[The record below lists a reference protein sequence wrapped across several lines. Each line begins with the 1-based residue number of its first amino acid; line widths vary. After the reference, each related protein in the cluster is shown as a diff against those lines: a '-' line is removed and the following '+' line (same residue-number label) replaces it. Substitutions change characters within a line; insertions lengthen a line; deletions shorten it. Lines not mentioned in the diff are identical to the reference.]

1 MADHKFP
8 PYLMF
13 YLENQSCVDKFLRFL
28 HENGIIPE
36 LIEEHQAE
44 HSYAVV
50 ADDLDNALQHTAS
63 KASAKSIGRP
73 RADVTAETIAHEY
86 YELGLSVS
94 TIMERY
100 GISRATVHRRL
111 NEAAAKSLHTRE
123 YRRKPNAT
131 T

>member
-8 PYLMF
+8 CLMF
-13 YLENQSCVDKFLRFL
+13 YLENQACADKFLRFL

-36 LIEEHQAE
+36 LIAEHQAG
-44 HSYAVV
+44 HSYAV
-50 ADDLDNALQHTAS
+50 ATDDLDSALQHTAS
-63 KASAKSIGRP
+63 KASAKFIGRP

-86 YELGLSVS
+86 YEQGLSIAA
-94 TIMERY
+94 IMERY

-111 NEAAAKSLHTRE
+111 NEAAAKGLHARE
-123 YRRKPNAT
+123 YRRRPDAT

>member
-1 MADHKFP
+1 MADHEFP
-8 PYLMF
+8 CLMF
-13 YLENQSCVDKFLRFL
+13 YLENQACADKFLRFL
-28 HENGIIPE
+28 HENAIIPE
-36 LIEEHQAE
+36 LISEHPSGR
-44 HSYAVV
+44 SYAV
-50 ADDLDNALQHTAS
+50 ASADLDSALQHTAS

-86 YELGLSVS
+86 YEQGFSIS

-100 GISRATVHRRL
+100 DISRATVNRRL
-111 NEAAAKSLHTRE
+111 NEADAKGLHVRE

>member
-8 PYLMF
+8 CLMF
-13 YLENQSCVDKFLRFL
+13 YLENQACADKFLRFL
-28 HENGIIPE
+28 HKNGIIPE

-44 HSYAVV
+44 HSYVVV

>member
-8 PYLMF
+8 CLMF
-13 YLENQSCVDKFLRFL
+13 YLENQACADKFLRFL

-44 HSYAVV
+44 HSYVVV

>member
-8 PYLMF
+8 CLMF
-13 YLENQSCVDKFLRFL
+13 YLENQACADKFLRFL
-28 HENGIIPE
+28 HENAIIPE
-36 LIEEHQAE
+36 LISEHPSGR
-44 HSYAVV
+44 SYAV
-50 ADDLDNALQHTAS
+50 ASADLDSALQHTAS

>member
-8 PYLMF
+8 CLMF
-13 YLENQSCVDKFLRFL
+13 YLENQACADKFLRFL

-36 LIEEHQAE
+36 LIAEHQAG
-44 HSYAVV
+44 HSYAV
-50 ADDLDNALQHTAS
+50 ATDDLDNALQHTAS
-63 KASAKSIGRP
+63 KASANSIGRP
-73 RADVTAETIAHEY
+73 RADVTADAIALAY
-86 YELGLSVS
+86 YEQGLSVS

-111 NEAAAKSLHTRE
+111 NEAAAKGLHTRE
-123 YRRKPNAT
+123 YRRKPNVT

>member
-1 MADHKFP
+1 MADHEFP
-8 PYLMF
+8 CLMF
-13 YLENQSCVDKFLRFL
+13 YLENQACADKFLRFL
-28 HENGIIPE
+28 HENAIIPE
-36 LIEEHQAE
+36 LIAEHQAG
-44 HSYAVV
+44 HSYAV
-50 ADDLDNALQHTAS
+50 ATDDLDNALQRTAS
-63 KASAKSIGRP
+63 TPSAKSIGRP

-86 YELGLSVS
+86 YEQGLSVS

>member
-8 PYLMF
+8 CLMF
-13 YLENQSCVDKFLRFL
+13 YLENQACADKLLRFL

-36 LIEEHQAE
+36 LIAEHQTG
-44 HSYAVV
+44 HSYAV
-50 ADDLDNALQHTAS
+50 ATDDLDNALQHTAS
-63 KASAKSIGRP
+63 KASANSIGRP
-73 RADVTAETIAHEY
+73 RADVTADAIALAY
-86 YELGLSVS
+86 YEQGLSVS

-111 NEAAAKSLHTRE
+111 NEAAAKGLHTRE

-131 T
+131 A